1 MSIEQSE
8 EIKQSIRK
16 GTTTVGIVCSDG
28 IVLAA
33 DKRATMGGM
42 IVAHKKVDKVFKI
55 TDNIALTMA
64 GSVSDAQLV
73 MKLLQAEL
81 KIKAMRTSTQPTVN
95 EAVNLLG
102 AIVYQNIRKFSTI
115 LAITGFLVGGTD
127 NNGFH
132 LYDIGIDGSVQK
144 HDDYT
149 TDGSGFMYALG
160 VFETLYKKDMK
171 ISEGVGL
178 AVKAINAA
186 IQRDTSTGEGIDVFT
201 ITKAGVQKVFTKQL
215 ERKLEM

>member
-201 ITKAGVQKVFTKQL
+201 ITKAGVQKVFSKQL
-215 ERKLEM
+215 ERRLEM

>member
-8 EIKQSIRK
+8 EIKQYIRK

-73 MKLLQAEL
+73 IKLLQAEL

-115 LAITGFLVGGTD
+115 LAITGFLVGGAD
-127 NNGFH
+127 NQGFH

-186 IQRDTSTGEGIDVFT
+186 IQRDTATGEGIDVFT
-201 ITKAGVQKVFTKQL
+201 ITKAGVQKVFSKQF
-215 ERKLEM
+215 ERRLEM

>member
-1 MSIEQSE
+1 MGTELS
-8 EIKQSIRK
+8 KHIRK
-16 GTTTVGIVCSDG
+16 GTTTVGLVCSDG

-33 DKRATMGGM
+33 DKRATFGGM

-73 MKLLQAEL
+73 MRLLQAEL
-81 KIKAMRTSTQPTVN
+81 KLKSLRTAISTTVN

-115 LAITGFLVGGTD
+115 VAITGFVVGGVD
-127 NNGFH
+127 HQGFH
-132 LYDIGIDGSVQK
+132 LYDVGIDGSVMK
-144 HDDYT
+144 HDDFYA
-149 TDGSGFMYALG
+149 DGSGFMLAMG
-160 VFETLYKKDMK
+160 VFETLYKKNMK
-171 ISEGVGL
+171 VSEGVGL

-186 IQRDTSTGEGIDVFT
+186 IQRDTGSGEGIDVYT
-201 ITKAGVQKVFTKQL
+201 VTKAGVQKVLTKQI
-215 ERKLEM
+215 ERKLEV

>member
-8 EIKQSIRK
+8 EIKQYIRK

-73 MKLLQAEL
+73 IKLLQAEL

-115 LAITGFLVGGTD
+115 LAITGFLVGGAD
-127 NNGFH
+127 NQGFH
-132 LYDIGIDGSVQK
+132 LYDIGIDGSVQQ

-186 IQRDTSTGEGIDVFT
+186 IQRDTATGEGIDVFT
-201 ITKAGVQKVFTKQL
+201 ITKAGVQKVFSKQF
-215 ERKLEM
+215 ERRLEM

>member
-115 LAITGFLVGGTD
+115 LAISGFLVGGTD

-215 ERKLEM
+215 ERRLEM